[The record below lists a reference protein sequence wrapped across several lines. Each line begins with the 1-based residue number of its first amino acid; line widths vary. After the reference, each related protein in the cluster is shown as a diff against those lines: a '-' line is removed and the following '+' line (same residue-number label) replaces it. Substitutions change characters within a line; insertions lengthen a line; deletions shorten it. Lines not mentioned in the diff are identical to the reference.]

1 MLQRPFP
8 IIVEYFLNVGTNTSP
23 QEALRLLAN
32 GGVEIKTVIS
42 CSQNYFRAD
51 ILYKKH
57 SPIIGEYMLNVGTTT
72 SPQEAFRVLENEGVE
87 K

>member
-1 MLQRPFP
+1 MVQRPFP
-8 IIVEYFLNVGTNTSP
+8 IIVEYILNVGTNTSP

-51 ILYKKH
+51 IIQKH

-72 SPQEAFRVLENEGVE
+72 SPQEAFRVLENESAE